1 MGFYGRICPYETP
14 SGQKLGVT
22 NTKAI
27 GAKIRDGILT
37 TPYRRVLK
45 NSRGEIESIS
55 TEVTYMDA
63 QEEAQYRIG
72 DILSLKKE
80 GYRYLN
86 TKVLARVPAP
96 NNQVTVESVDAF
108 TLDFVNA
115 YCEQHLSPTAAL
127 IPFAGSNDA
136 VRVTLCDKHAETVH
150 PGTGEPDSSC
160 LHFYVQA
167 LL

>member
-1 MGFYGRICPYETP
+1 M
-14 SGQKLGVT
+14 T

-80 GYRYLN
+80 AIGTSTR
-86 TKVLARVPAP
+86 RCSP
-96 NNQVTVESVDAF
+96 ESLRL
-108 TLDFVNA
+108 TIRL
-115 YCEQHLSPTAAL
+115 
-127 IPFAGSNDA
+127 
-136 VRVTLCDKHAETVH
+136 R
-150 PGTGEPDSSC
+150 
-160 LHFYVQA
+160 
-167 LL
+167 

>member
-80 GYRYLN
+80 GYRYHL
-86 TKVLARVPAP
+86 TLSMPIVSSTSPLPPLSFPSQAP
-96 NNQVTVESVDAF
+96 MTPCA
-108 TLDFVNA
+108 
-115 YCEQHLSPTAAL
+115 SPMRQT
-127 IPFAGSNDA
+127 
-136 VRVTLCDKHAETVH
+136 C
-150 PGTGEPDSSC
+150 
-160 LHFYVQA
+160 
-167 LL
+167 